1 MKLGLLSNE
10 DGKPERWLRIGA
22 GKVERNVVVLGA
34 EIAGYGAS
42 NDTMC
47 IDLRWGRDQEGTHC
61 RHESW
66 YLNGEKGESVVCHVQ
81 IVDVK
86 LNNYR
91 IRLEFNGTA

>member
-42 NDTMC
+42 NDTIC
-47 IDLRWGRDQEGTHC
+47 IDL
-61 RHESW
+61 
-66 YLNGEKGESVVCHVQ
+66 
-81 IVDVK
+81 
-86 LNNYR
+86 
-91 IRLEFNGTA
+91 